1 MVSAP
6 RLTPLFRERG
16 QQCVRFV
23 RTKAEE
29 SACPGSD
36 RARSR
41 PVTEQVPPIVKMA
54 IILAPRCGPFPWN
67 LNHQG
72 SAFDRWI
79 QCWVRKSGCVCPI
92 NPAITGRKP
101 SPTTMPPFFGWL
113 RKAVFYQR
121 TGGSSSA
128 KESQEAPRE
137 SMCSTN
143 IHARTQMQLINSG
156 RAQITYLV
164 REAQI
169 VQSNV
174 RQQESYQQL

>member
-6 RLTPLFRERG
+6 RLTPLFRELG

-72 SAFDRWI
+72 FAFDR
-79 QCWVRKSGCVCPI
+79 WVRKSGCVCPI

-101 SPTTMPPFFGWL
+101 SPSTMPPFFGWL

-121 TGGSSSA
+121 TVGSSSA

-156 RAQITYLV
+156 RAQITYL
-164 REAQI
+164 
-169 VQSNV
+169 
-174 RQQESYQQL
+174 ESSIKC